1 LSYNSANSI
10 KKAFKKKRAQ
20 NHTIVKNVINHAWLM
35 AKSTTLV
42 RDEGN
47 SVERTLIRPVA
58 KDQSV
63 ILSDAIL
70 IAGFPGPGLVGSMG
84 VNYIIEQQKMHQIAY
99 VDSDFITPGVM
110 YIGGK
115 LRHPFRIY
123 ANNEGS
129 ACVLVCDA
137 PVILSGIRPLLNAVV
152 MWAKSNKVREII
164 VLEGISAPNISE
176 AGRKPLVLSSDGRS
190 DDHGYISHIKDGKTE
205 AAPPAFIAGISGGLL
220 AACLSNGIPCTGLLI
235 PSIAGIPDPEGAA
248 ILIEKANQ
256 LANNPFKIDVRRL
269 KNEAVELKHQMQE
282 LINSVQ
288 RQQDQAQLGEGPRIY
303 S

>member
-1 LSYNSANSI
+1 MS
-10 KKAFKKKRAQ
+10 KATAADDTEK
-20 NHTIVKNVINHAWLM
+20 TI
-35 AKSTTLV
+35 
-42 RDEGN
+42 
-47 SVERTLIRPVA
+47 IRPVIRA
-58 KDQSV
+58 QQAR
-63 ILSDAIL
+63 LNDAIL

-84 VNYIIEQQKMHQIAY
+84 VSYIIEQQKMHQIAY

-123 ANNEGS
+123 ANDAGN

-152 MWAKSNKVREII
+152 RWAKGNDVREII
-164 VLEGISAPNISE
+164 VLEGVATPNAPE
-176 AGRKPLVLSSDGRS
+176 GGRKPIVLSSDGRS

-205 AAPPAFIAGISGGLL
+205 AVPPAFIAGISGGLL

-235 PSIAGIPDPEGAA
+235 PSITGIPDPEGAA
-248 ILIEKANQ
+248 ILIEKANE
-256 LANNPFKIDVRRL
+256 LANNPFKIDVRQL
-269 KNEAVELKHQMQE
+269 KNEAAELKHQMQE
-282 LINSVQ
+282 LINSMQ
-288 RQQDQAQLGEGPRIY
+288 RQQQDQAQSGGPGIY

>member
-1 LSYNSANSI
+1 MA
-10 KKAFKKKRAQ
+10 RAITPTEE
-20 NHTIVKNVINHAWLM
+20 NEA
-35 AKSTTLV
+35 
-42 RDEGN
+42 
-47 SVERTLIRPVA
+47 ERTTIRPVV
-58 KDQSV
+58 KSQNLV
-63 ILSDAIL
+63 LNDAIL

-84 VNYIIEQQKMHQIAY
+84 VSYIIEQQKMHQIAY

-123 ANNEGS
+123 ANDSGT

-137 PVILSGIRPLLNAVV
+137 PIILSGIRPLLNAVV
-152 MWAKSNKVREII
+152 RWAKSNAIREII
-164 VLEGISAPNISE
+164 VLEGVAGHNIPE
-176 AGRKPLVLSSDGRS
+176 TGRKPLVLSSDGRS
-190 DDHGYISHIKDGKTE
+190 DDHGYLSHIKDGKIE
-205 AAPPAFIAGISGGLL
+205 AVAPAFIAGISGGLL

-235 PSIAGIPDPEGAA
+235 PSAAGIPDPEGAA

-256 LANNPFKIDVRRL
+256 LANNPFKIDVRQL
-269 KNEAVELKHQMQE
+269 KNEAAELKRQMQE

-288 RQQDQAQLGEGPRIY
+288 RQQQDQIQAGGGPGIY

>member
-1 LSYNSANSI
+1 
-10 KKAFKKKRAQ
+10 
-20 NHTIVKNVINHAWLM
+20 M
-35 AKSTTLV
+35 AKAIMPT
-42 RDEGN
+42 REN
-47 SVERTLIRPVA
+47 EAERTTIRPVA
-58 KDQSV
+58 KGQNLV
-63 ILSDAIL
+63 LNDAIL

-84 VNYIIEQQKMHQIAY
+84 VSYIIEQQKMHQIAY

-123 ANNEGS
+123 ANDGGT

-137 PVILSGIRPLLNAVV
+137 PVMLSGIRPLLNVV
-152 MWAKSNKVREII
+152 VRWAKNNNIREII
-164 VLEGISAPNISE
+164 VLEGVAAPNIPE
-176 AGRKPLVLSSDGRS
+176 AGRKPIVLSSDGRS
-190 DDHGYISHIKDGKTE
+190 DDYGYISHMKDGKTE
-205 AAPPAFIAGISGGLL
+205 AVAPAFIAGISGGLL

-235 PSIAGIPDPEGAA
+235 SSTAGIPDPEGAA

-256 LANNPFKIDVRRL
+256 LANNPFKIDVRQL
-269 KNEAVELKHQMQE
+269 KNEAAELKRQMQE

-288 RQQDQAQLGEGPRIY
+288 RQQQDHSQAGVGPGIY